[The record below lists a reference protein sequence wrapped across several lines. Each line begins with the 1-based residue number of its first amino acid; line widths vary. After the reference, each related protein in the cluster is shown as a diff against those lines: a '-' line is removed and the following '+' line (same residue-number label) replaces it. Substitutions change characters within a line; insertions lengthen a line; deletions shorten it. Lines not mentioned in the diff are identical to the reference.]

1 MNCDCDCHKKNA
13 ETDLKKC
20 KESSKRK
27 TDEINLLKRR
37 LMATTIAIAIGGTI
51 LGKEAVDKIVEYF
64 QAYDKVKQ
72 AIDNSVSMTDQQLKH
87 NTDDSIGYWGV
98 SVLPSPSTLAVF
110 ALPLLVPVKRRR

>member
-37 LMATTIAIAIGGTI
+37 LMVTTIAIAIGGTV

-64 QAYDKVKQ
+64 QTYDKVKQ
-72 AIDNSVSMTDQQLKH
+72 AIDSSA
-87 NTDDSIGYWGV
+87 GV
-98 SVLPSPSTLAVF
+98 SVLPAPGTLAVF

>member
-1 MNCDCDCHKKNA
+1 MNCNCDCHKKNA

-37 LMATTIAIAIGGTI
+37 LMVTIIAIAIGGTV

-72 AIDNSVSMTDQQLKH
+72 AIDGSS
-87 NTDDSIGYWGV
+87 GV
-98 SVLPSPSTLAVF
+98 SVLPAPGTLAVF
-110 ALPLLVPVKRRR
+110 ALPLLIPTKRRR

>member
-1 MNCDCDCHKKNA
+1 MSCNCDCHKKNA

-37 LMATTIAIAIGGTI
+37 LMATTIAIAIGGTV

-72 AIDNSVSMTDQQLKH
+72 AIDGSA
-87 NTDDSIGYWGV
+87 GV
-98 SVLPSPSTLAVF
+98 SVLPAPSTLAVF
-110 ALPLLVPVKRRR
+110 ALPLLVPVRRRR